1 MQSRLREAKTELP
14 WPIAAQQNLWIPT
27 TLIVAKS
34 TDNIP
39 QQTFHE
45 YVAIQCINAAY
56 LNISLPSIRMLN
68 VIYVIMGLQN
78 PTLSTVVIPEDI
90 SLLSSMNCSKS
101 QEPIFYILNLH
112 QFDILIL
119 LVSFQVSRNFISIK
133 LVDHHRYFTL
143 WKYYTCIIFL
153 NNLYLNMYPSDF
165 FSQSFNNC
173 DVLQFFSSVIYFWA
187 EREIDISVFNDKR

>member
-1 MQSRLREAKTELP
+1 
-14 WPIAAQQNLWIPT
+14 
-27 TLIVAKS
+27 
-34 TDNIP
+34 
-39 QQTFHE
+39 
-45 YVAIQCINAAY
+45 
-56 LNISLPSIRMLN
+56 MLN

-101 QEPIFYILNLH
+101 QGPIFYILNLH

-143 WKYYTCIIFL
+143 
-153 NNLYLNMYPSDF
+153 
-165 FSQSFNNC
+165 
-173 DVLQFFSSVIYFWA
+173 
-187 EREIDISVFNDKR
+187 